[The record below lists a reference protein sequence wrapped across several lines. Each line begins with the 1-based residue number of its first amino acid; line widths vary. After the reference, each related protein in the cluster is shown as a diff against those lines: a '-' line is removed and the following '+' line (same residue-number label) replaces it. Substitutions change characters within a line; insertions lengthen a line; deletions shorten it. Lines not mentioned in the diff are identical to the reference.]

1 MICLIALVVFG
12 ILGIFSATHR
22 KIAFEAFNCV
32 FRKATL
38 RKCNSDLDK
47 RLKSQIVAKIM
58 RKNPKTARL
67 VYRYFEVFS
76 WIFTIIMI
84 VSLIYVAIGGYNYY
98 LYGNCNGPNQEGFCI
113 FDPLG
118 ENVKYSNVQEA
129 TCSTDSESEKTLTL
143 NSVDTN
149 LFPQINKGAENQV
162 FFIGCYACE
171 YTRKAYPEIRKL
183 SLREDTNFIFAH
195 LPVKDGTLFISNVV
209 NCVAEIDVEKILP
222 LNDILFGMDTNSL
235 NEKDNLFDAV
245 ERVGLNKTEIEACAM
260 LNKTSELSQKQ
271 FDEIKKT
278 GVYGTPTVF
287 INSEAIV
294 GPKPFRVYRRDLK

>member
-1 MICLIALVVFG
+1 MICIIALVVFG

-32 FRKATL
+32 FRKTTL

-58 RKNPKTARL
+58 NKSPKTAGF
-67 VYRYFEVFS
+67 VYKYFEVFS
-76 WIFTIIMI
+76 WIFTIAMI
-84 VSLIYVAIGGYNYY
+84 VSLIYSVIGGYNYY

-118 ENVKYSNVQEA
+118 ENVKYSSVEEA
-129 TCSTDSESEKTLTL
+129 TCSADSKTEKTLTL
-143 NSVDTN
+143 NGVDTD
-149 LFPQINKGAENQV
+149 LFPQINQGAKNQV
-162 FFIGCYACE
+162 LFIGCYACP
-171 YTRKAYPEIRKL
+171 YTRSAYPDIKKL
-183 SLREDTNFIFAH
+183 SKEKDVNFIFAH
-195 LPVKDGTLFISNVV
+195 LPVKDGTLFISNIV
-209 NCVAEIDVEKILP
+209 NCVAEIDEEKINP
-222 LNDILFGMDTNSL
+222 LNDILFEMDTNSL

-260 LNKTSELSQKQ
+260 LNKTSVLSQKQ

-287 INSEAIV
+287 INGEAVV
-294 GPKPFRVYRRDLK
+294 GPKPFRVYRRELK